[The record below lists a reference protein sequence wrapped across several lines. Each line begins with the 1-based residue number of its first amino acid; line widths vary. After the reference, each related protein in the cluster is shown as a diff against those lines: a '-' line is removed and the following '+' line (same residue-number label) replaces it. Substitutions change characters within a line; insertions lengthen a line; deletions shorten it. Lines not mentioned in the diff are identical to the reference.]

1 MAIKGKGKARSRR
14 VIAAPPRP
22 ALVVRKPALWRR
34 QWVRVVAGLLV
45 LGAIGFG
52 IFSILHSRG
61 AKARKS
67 REVLAVQEYV
77 NLVRDAL
84 PKDRSAVPPDLV
96 VIFPSVSDDLP
107 KIGTDIKGS
116 AASKRGS
123 DITSEATA
131 SVDAFDAIDITAT
144 IPDEFSNIQDELT
157 DAHYLMTQAMTIY
170 ERVGHLVQIA
180 AGPIDKAKL
189 EAVIE
194 QAQELSQQAGNLFDT
209 GYAKVVHLAKD
220 LGISITVPPAPTETN
235 PPSSP
240 TPAPTATTE
249 PTPTATEPSASPS
262 A

>member
-52 IFSILHSRG
+52 IFSILDSRS

-77 NLVRDAL
+77 NLLRDAL

-96 VIFPSVSDDLP
+96 VIFASVSDDLP

-116 AASKRGS
+116 AASVRGS
-123 DITSEATA
+123 NITSEATA
-131 SVDAFDAIDITAT
+131 SVEALDAIDIIGT
-144 IPDEFSNIQDELT
+144 IPDEFSDVQDELT
-157 DAHYLMTQAMTIY
+157 DAQYLMTQAITIY

-180 AGPIDKAKL
+180 AGPIDKSKR

-194 QAQELSQQAGNLFDT
+194 QAQQLTQQAGDLFDT
-209 GYAKVVHLAKD
+209 GYAKVVRLAKD
-220 LGISITVPPAPTETN
+220 LGISITIPFAPPESNPAPT
-235 PPSSP
+235 P
-240 TPAPTATTE
+240 T
-249 PTPTATEPSASPS
+249 PTPTATIEPTPSATDPSASPS